1 LIDVAHGIKS
11 FGILQML
18 LENGYISEK
27 GILIFDEPEVQL
39 HPKWQLEY
47 AKIIVN
53 FVKYGIIVIVN
64 SHSPYM
70 IEALKKYSELFKID
84 NKTNFYLADN
94 NLIYQ
99 EKESNA
105 LTLER
110 IFEKLSSPFDTFEEI
125 DTKLME
131 M

>member
-1 LIDVAHGIKS
+1 
-11 FGILQML
+11 M
-18 LENGYISEK
+18 
-27 GILIFDEPEVQL
+27 

-47 AKIIVN
+47 AKIIVS
-53 FVKYGIIVIVN
+53 FVKYGIVVIVN

-70 IEALKKYSELFKID
+70 VEALKKYSELFKID

-94 NLIYQ
+94 NLIFQ
-99 EKESNA
+99 EKDSNA

-125 DTKLME
+125 DTELME